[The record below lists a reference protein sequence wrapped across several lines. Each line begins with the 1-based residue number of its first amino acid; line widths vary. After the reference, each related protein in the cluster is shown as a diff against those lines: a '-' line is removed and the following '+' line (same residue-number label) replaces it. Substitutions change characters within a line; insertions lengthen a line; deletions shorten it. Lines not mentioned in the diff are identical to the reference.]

1 MKKLMLA
8 TMALTMAMVACA
20 NGKEEVV
27 DSQNWR
33 ITAGGFARGSMKAKI
48 GNMSERTELYGGD
61 LDLYYRAFEIGRFS
75 LWTGIGGTFT
85 PYQDVSKQ
93 SIYEKDASD
102 PMAVIELGVDAE
114 SEVGYGEFRML
125 LVPEYEVQA
134 GWNIGGRIG
143 VAFDWLKAR
152 GSLSTWSRT
161 TINIPGIPST
171 VIPVGPSGESEDFSD
186 FTAQAIL
193 GLQTTYFFT
202 DNIGL
207 YGAIDYRVGDEAKF
221 KKNGEKY
228 GSLDMDGWYVSAGIA
243 VQF

>member
-8 TMALTMAMVACA
+8 TMALTMAMVSCA

-61 LDLYYRAFEIGRFS
+61 LDLYYRAFEMGRFS

-93 SIYEKDASD
+93 SIYERDASD

-114 SEVGYGEFRML
+114 AEVGYGEFRML
-125 LVPEYEVQA
+125 LVPEYEVRD

-152 GSLSTWSRT
+152 GSLSTWSQT

-171 VIPVGPSGESEDFSD
+171 VIPVGPFGESEDFSD

-202 DNIGL
+202 DNVGL
-207 YGAIDYRVGDEAKF
+207 YGAIDYRVGDEAEF
-221 KKNGEKY
+221 KKGGEKY
-228 GSLDMDGWYVSAGIA
+228 GSLDMDGWCVSAGIA

>member
-33 ITAGGFARGSMKAKI
+33 ITAGGLARGSMNAKI

-61 LDLYYRAFEIGRFS
+61 LDLYYRAFEMGRFS

-93 SIYEKDASD
+93 SIYERDASD

-114 SEVGYGEFRML
+114 AEVGYGEFRML
-125 LVPEYEVQA
+125 LVPEYEVRD

-143 VAFDWLKAR
+143 VAFDWLKTR

-171 VIPVGPSGESEDFSD
+171 VIPVGPFGESEDFSD

-202 DNIGL
+202 DNVGL
-207 YGAIDYRVGDEAKF
+207 YGAIDYRVGDEAEF
-221 KKNGEKY
+221 KKGGEKY
-228 GSLDMDGWYVSAGIA
+228 GSLDMDGWCVSAGIA

>member
-1 MKKLMLA
+1 MKKLMF
-8 TMALTMAMVACA
+8 TAMVSAIAVAVFA
-20 NGKEEVV
+20 NTNEGPS

-61 LDLYYRAFEIGRFS
+61 LDLYYRAFEMGRFS
-75 LWTGIGGTFT
+75 LWAGIGGTFT

-114 SEVGYGEFRML
+114 AEVGYGEFRML

-202 DNIGL
+202 DNVGL
-207 YGAIDYRVGDEAKF
+207 YGAIDYRIGDEAEF
-221 KKNGEKY
+221 KKGGEKY